1 MSRRE
6 TLNLHFAFSSCV
18 NSLEGFSFTQGVFRI
33 CNPRKQVKNLL
44 FQTDFAAPQ
53 IRLLVIAYC
62 QPPFWKGMAQKP
74 GLIELKGVAKLKSS
88 ERRVH

>member
-1 MSRRE
+1 M
-6 TLNLHFAFSSCV
+6 
-18 NSLEGFSFTQGVFRI
+18 
-33 CNPRKQVKNLL
+33 KNLL